1 LAWSKALFSGKL
13 MPRRILA
20 LDHGTKRIGVAL
32 SDELGWTAQPLETY
46 ERRTLERDV
55 AHIQDLVQTHEVGQV
70 LLGLPLRLNGE
81 EGPAVQAVHQFLE
94 CLADAL
100 PVPVVTWDERMT
112 TKAAEELLI
121 AADMSRKK
129 RKGVVDRVA
138 AAILLQSYL
147 EAHPSAPVAPAAGVA
162 QSEGEDTW
170 DYSTPVE
177 PSDETPPDPDR
188 VPARRRSRRPGRVSD
203 DSMG

>member
-1 LAWSKALFSGKL
+1 
-13 MPRRILA
+13 MPTRILA

-32 SDELGWTAQPLETY
+32 SDELGWTAQPLETI
-46 ERRTLERDV
+46 ERRTLERDIARIV
-55 AHIQDLVQTHEVGQV
+55 DLVRTHEVGQV

-94 CLADAL
+94 RLGDAL
-100 PVPVVTWDERMT
+100 PVPIVTWDERMT
-112 TKAAEELLI
+112 TKAAEDLLI
-121 AADMSRKK
+121 AADVSRKK

-147 EAHPSAPVAPAAGVA
+147 EAHAAAPVAPVPDVA
-162 QSEGEDTW
+162 QGEDEDTW

-188 VPARRRSRRPGRVSD
+188 VRARRRGRRPGRASD

>member
-1 LAWSKALFSGKL
+1 
-13 MPRRILA
+13 MPGRILA

-46 ERRTLERDV
+46 ERRTLERDI
-55 AHIQDLVQTHEVGQV
+55 AHIQDLVRTHDVSRV

-94 CLADAL
+94 RLADAL

-147 EAHPSAPVAPAAGVA
+147 EVQASPATAAGPRLA
-162 QSEGEDTW
+162 ENPGEDTW
-170 DYSTPVE
+170 DYSTPIE
-177 PSDETPPDPDR
+177 PSDETAPDPD
-188 VPARRRSRRPGRVSD
+188 PPHGRRRGRRPGRLSD